1 MQGGREGSSLVIAC
15 TARLTCPVSMMG
27 KCVQGTVYRGR
38 YFCVGSSLDPTPIAC
53 VYRNI
58 SVTEEEERKTGG
70 LGYIRQRESL
80 LKIISL
86 LFFKPKSFG
95 MPSYHVGDITAAVN
109 GGLPGRLTGMVGN
122 LPQDGYIEDLIER
135 HIQLGTYMYM

>member
-1 MQGGREGSSLVIAC
+1 M
-15 TARLTCPVSMMG
+15 
-27 KCVQGTVYRGR
+27 
-38 YFCVGSSLDPTPIAC
+38 GSSLDPAPIAC
-53 VYRNI
+53 VFRNI
-58 SVTEEEERKTGG
+58 SVIEEEERKTGG

-86 LFFKPKSFG
+86 LFFKPKSFE
-95 MPSYHVGDITAAVN
+95 MPSYHVGDITATVN